1 MTVTAPAPDLAGPSS
16 GEPSVRPS
24 AGRRSPWPRLR
35 AALRLASRQV
45 RRAWASSLLVV
56 TLIALPMALVSGGI
70 VFAVSHVPTTDE
82 TLTAELG
89 QADSWVAVVNGPD
102 PSLRQYL
109 DRPTWWEIDR
119 DDMTGIPANAEQPMP
134 ESAVPLLPRGLD
146 VIEIGEGAVTA
157 ETAGGA
163 GALAAVIG
171 DAWDPVLDG
180 RFEMH
185 EGRAPTNTR
194 EAMVSPG
201 ALERL
206 GAAIGDELVLTEPAA
221 SFTIT
226 GVMTQA
232 EDADAAEVVFLPA
245 TAATRALQEDV
256 TATRWFL
263 PEWNP
268 TPDDVGA
275 LNQQGL
281 IVLDRQLYTDPGA
294 GAAPGWGLDNLVA
307 TTLALTGIAA
317 AFTGYLVVLLAGAAF
332 SVSARR
338 QQRSLA
344 VAASVGGARGDIFR
358 IVLLQGTVLGLVG
371 GVLGTGVG
379 IGLGVLFLHLLD
391 DGSAAAFWGLHI
403 PVPALVGV
411 VAFAVIVGTIAAIAP
426 ARAATR
432 GEVIAAL
439 RGARRP
445 VRVRTDRP
453 LWGSLLLAMGVGVT
467 GAAGAGLAAL
477 SAADA
482 QIKDYSNPL
491 WTLAV
496 IGIIA
501 GPLLLQIGVIL
512 AGHWLLTLLTR
523 VLSPLGIASRIASR
537 DAAANPGRIV
547 PAFAAI
553 AAVAFL
559 SSAALGGVAVS
570 LGSTERGWVH
580 QAPLGSV
587 AMTAYPSES
596 GGDPAPLLEEAH
608 ERGRALLERS
618 DPSAVGSVWSQGW
631 PGEYDERG
639 QLKPTDATLVS
650 PLLQDYVACSDAD
663 LDPNPTCVP
672 SSWAAAGYHHALAV
686 VAASDL
692 EAVLGV
698 PVSLSVRSAFRDG
711 AAIVSDLRFL
721 GPDGRVVLNTVTL
734 EQVESGSADG
744 GTSGAGASRE
754 VDVVEVALPQALPW
768 GVVISPQAADALGI
782 VRGALTMVATYD
794 ESPSV
799 TRLDRLRADAESAS
813 RAHPDVFMYPH
824 LESGPSAPAGWLW
837 LILGAT
843 AVLVVAASAVA
854 LGLARVERRPD
865 DATLAAVGGS
875 RRLRRG
881 IAFWQ
886 ALVIAGM
893 GAITGSVAGIL
904 PVWGIILASQNSYN
918 PPQLAD
924 LPWAWLALLAIG
936 LPLAIAIVSWL
947 VPPRHPDLTRRTA
960 IA

>member
-1 MTVTAPAPDLAGPSS
+1 MTVTAPAPDLA
-16 GEPSVRPS
+16 EPPS
-24 AGRRSPWPRLR
+24 AEPAERPPTERRSPWPRLR
-35 AALRLASRQV
+35 ADLRLASRQV

-56 TLIALPMALVSGGI
+56 ALIALPMALVSGGI
-70 VFAVSHVPTTDE
+70 VFAVSHVPTTEE

-89 QADSWVAVVNGPD
+89 QADSWVAIVNGPD

-109 DRPTWWEIDR
+109 DEPTWWELDR

-134 ESAVPLLPRGLD
+134 ESAAPLLPAGLD
-146 VIEIGEGAVTA
+146 PIEIGFGAVTA
-157 ETAGGA
+157 ETAGGT
-163 GALAAVIG
+163 GSLAAVIG

-180 RFEMH
+180 RFELH
-185 EGRAPTNTR
+185 DGRAPR
-194 EAMVSPG
+194 GSGEAMVSPG
-201 ALERL
+201 ALQRL
-206 GAAIGDELVLTEPAA
+206 GARVGDDLVLTEPAA

-232 EDADAAEVVFLPA
+232 EDPDAAELVFLPA
-245 TAATRALQEDV
+245 TASLRALQVDV
-256 TATRWFL
+256 TSTRWFL
-263 PEWNP
+263 PEWSP
-268 TPDDVGA
+268 TADDVA
-275 LNQQGL
+275 ELNSEGL
-281 IVLDRQLYTDPGA
+281 VVLDRHLYANPGA
-294 GAAPGWGLDNLVA
+294 GAAPGSSAASVWSIVA
-307 TTLALTGIAA
+307 IVAAAA
-317 AFTGYLVVLLAGAAF
+317 AFSGYLVVLLAGAAF

-338 QQRSLA
+338 QQRALA
-344 VAASVGGARGDIFR
+344 VAASVGAGRGDVFR

-371 GVLGTGVG
+371 GVIGSGLG
-379 IGLGVLFLHLLD
+379 IGLGILFLHLLD
-391 DGSAAAFWGLHI
+391 DGSAAAFWGLHV
-403 PVPALVGV
+403 PWPALVGV
-411 VAFAVIVGTIAAIAP
+411 VAFAAIVGTLAALMP

-453 LWGSLLLAMGVGVT
+453 LWGSLLLAAGVGLTAVSGT
-467 GAAGAGLAAL
+467 VLATVDPVV
-477 SAADA
+477 ADGTPH
-482 QIKDYSNPL
+482 PL
-491 WTLAV
+491 WVAGT

-501 GPLLLQIGVIL
+501 GPLLLQVGVIL

-559 SSAALGGVAVS
+559 SSAALGGVGVS

-580 QAPLGSV
+580 QGPLGSV

-596 GGDPAPLLEEAH
+596 GGDPGPLLEEAH

-618 DPSAVGSVWSQGW
+618 GPSAVGSVWSQGW

-639 QLKPTDATLVS
+639 RLKPTDGTLVS

-663 LDPNPTCVP
+663 PDPNCVFP
-672 SSWAAAGYHHALAV
+672 SRAAVGYHHALGV

-698 PVSLSVRSAFRDG
+698 PVPDSVRSAFGSG
-711 AAIVSDLRFL
+711 AAIVSDPRFVS
-721 GPDGRVVLNTVTL
+721 PDGRVVLNTVTL
-734 EQVESGSADG
+734 EQVESDSSDRWNPDAGDG
-744 GTSGAGASRE
+744 HE
-754 VDVVEVALPQALPW
+754 VDVAAIDLPQALPW
-768 GVVISPQAADALGI
+768 GVVISPQTADDIGVLRGGLTLVAA
-782 VRGALTMVATYD
+782 YPQP
-794 ESPSV
+794 PSV
-799 TRLDRLRADAESAS
+799 TQLDRLRADAESSS
-813 RAHPDVFMYPH
+813 RAHPDVYMYPH
-824 LESGPSAPAGWLW
+824 LESGPPAPAGWLW

-893 GAITGSVAGIL
+893 GAMTGAVAGIL
-904 PVWGIILASQNSYN
+904 PVWGLVLASGNNYN
-918 PPQLAD
+918 PPQLTD
-924 LPWAWLALLAIG
+924 LPWVWLTLLAVG
-936 LPLAIAIVSWL
+936 LPLAIALASWL

>member
-1 MTVTAPAPDLAGPSS
+1 MTVTVPAPDRVGPSS
-16 GEPSVRPS
+16 AEPSGSPS
-24 AGRRSPWPRLR
+24 AVRRSPWPRLR
-35 AALRLASRQV
+35 ADLRLASRQV
-45 RRAWASSLLVV
+45 RRAWASSLLVM

-70 VFAVSHVPTTDE
+70 VFGVSHMPTTEE

-89 QADSWVAVVNGPD
+89 QADSWVAVVYGPD

-109 DRPTWWEIDR
+109 DRPTWWEVDR

-134 ESAVPLLPRGLD
+134 ESAAPLLPRGLD
-146 VIEIGEGAVTA
+146 AIEIGEGAVTA
-157 ETAGGA
+157 ETAGGT

-171 DAWDPVLDG
+171 DAWDPVLAG
-180 RFEMH
+180 RFETH
-185 EGRAPTNTR
+185 EGRAPTNAR

-206 GAAIGDELVLTEPAA
+206 GAALGDELVLTEPAA

-245 TAATRALQEDV
+245 TAATRALQADV

-263 PEWNP
+263 PEWSP
-268 TPDDVGA
+268 TAADVA
-275 LNQQGL
+275 ELNQQGL
-281 IVLDRQLYTDPGA
+281 VVLDRQLYANPGA
-294 GAAPGWGLDNLVA
+294 GAAPGLGFDNLTA
-307 TTLALTGIAA
+307 TILTVTGIAA

-344 VAASVGGARGDIFR
+344 VAASVGAARGDIFR

-477 SAADA
+477 SAAEA

-491 WTLAV
+491 WTIAI
-496 IGIIA
+496 IGIVA
-501 GPLLLQIGVIL
+501 GPLLLQVGVIL

-523 VLSPLGIASRIASR
+523 VLSHLGIAPRIASR

-559 SSAALGGVAVS
+559 SSAALGGVGVS

-580 QAPLGSV
+580 QGPLGSV

-596 GGDPAPLLEEAH
+596 GGDTAPLLEEAH

-618 DPSAVGSVWSQGW
+618 GPSAVGSVWSQGW

-639 QLKPTDATLVS
+639 RLKPTDATLVS

-663 LDPNPTCVP
+663 PDPNCVFP
-672 SSWAAAGYHHALAV
+672 SRAAVGYHHALGV

-698 PVSLSVRSAFRDG
+698 PVPDSVRSAFGSG
-711 AAIVSDLRFL
+711 AAIVSDPRFVS
-721 GPDGRVVLNTVTL
+721 PDGRVVLNTVTL
-734 EQVESGSADG
+734 EQVESDSSDRWNPDAGDG
-744 GTSGAGASRE
+744 HE
-754 VDVVEVALPQALPW
+754 VDVAAIDLPQALPW
-768 GVVISPQAADALGI
+768 GVVISPQTADDTGVLRGGLTLVAA
-782 VRGALTMVATYD
+782 YPQP
-794 ESPSV
+794 PSV
-799 TRLDRLRADAESAS
+799 TQLDRLRADAESSS
-813 RAHPDVFMYPH
+813 RAHPDVYMYPH
-824 LESGPSAPAGWLW
+824 LESGPPAPAGWLW

-893 GAITGSVAGIL
+893 GAMTGAVAGIL
-904 PVWGIILASQNSYN
+904 PVWGLVLASGNNYN
-918 PPQLAD
+918 PPQLTD
-924 LPWAWLALLAIG
+924 LPWVWLTLLAVG
-936 LPLAIAIVSWL
+936 LPLAIALASWL